1 MSSLSDSER
10 ASFAALEAQLRETD
24 PEFARKLNSASN
36 RTGKTSTRNVVLG
49 TIGFLVGL
57 VVLFLGIS
65 TQLAFVG
72 ILGFILMGAGTYFG
86 TLKTV
91 ETTGASNASSGT
103 ARGPK
108 QSGTFMKRL
117 EDSWEERR
125 RAEGR

>member
-24 PEFARKLNSASN
+24 PEFARKLNNASN

-49 TIGFLVGL
+49 SLGFLAGL

-65 TQLAFVG
+65 TQLLFVG
-72 ILGFILMGAGTYFG
+72 ILGFVLMGAGAYFG

-91 ETTGASNASSGT
+91 EATGSANVSSGA

-108 QSGTFMKRL
+108 QTSAFMKRL